1 MSSKNTKL
9 AQRKQAKA
17 VKRTKAK
24 QAVALKKK
32 HGNVVNKA
40 NANRQQL
47 SRELV
52 AKGVVALSSQLAE
65 AKRDFKTK
73 DLELT
78 NTEVMKGIMD
88 LINITGPLHGA
99 IEVLDR
105 LSQEGR
111 FEFTDDE
118 VAKITVFDKAAVKL
132 TEDINAIVTLIEV
145 GKQEPSDYID
155 LLIDHVNSSAVL
167 AEEIL
172 PEIMDGM
179 FGSKERKEL
188 VDEYVKEHK
197 GDEQDNFEAG
207 LRFHNERMERIYPL
221 YKTVVSDEA
230 DIITVEDSESSATDP
245 HSC

>member
-24 QAVALKKK
+24 QVLALKKK
-32 HGNVVNKA
+32 HSSVVNKV
-40 NANRQQL
+40 NTNHQLL

-52 AKGVVALSSQLAE
+52 AKGVVELSSQLAE

-88 LINITGPLHGA
+88 LVNVTGPLHGG

-118 VAKITVFDKAAVKL
+118 VAKITVFDKAVVKL

-172 PEIMDGM
+172 PEVMDDV
-179 FGSKERKEL
+179 FGSKERKDL

-207 LRFHNERMERIYPL
+207 LRFHNERMERIFPL

-230 DIITVEDSESSATDP
+230 DIITVEDSESSAADP